1 MSHIT
6 AEYAKHEH
14 NPRKALQKTLS
25 PEFYLRASEAEL
37 KNVAAHAAVFPLE
50 TVIVG
55 NAYRNSQQQS
65 ALRNKNP
72 GNRVL
77 VVPEPGNVH
86 DRAALAVLVAKGIS
100 SNQFVW
106 THVGYIPR
114 EVAAELSKVWPRYRG
129 RLLVG
134 EGRLIGPPATEAN
147 PRIVLEPSFRDYWH
161 K

>member
-14 NPRKALQKTLS
+14 NPLSVLQKPLS
-25 PEFYLRASEAEL
+25 PSFYLRASEEEL
-37 KNVAAHAAVFPLE
+37 KNVTQHSSVFPLE
-50 TVIVG
+50 TTIVG
-55 NAYRNSQQQS
+55 NSYRTSHQQS

-86 DRAALAVLVAKGIS
+86 DRAALAVLVARSIS

-106 THVGYIPR
+106 THVGYLPR
-114 EVAAELSKVWPRYRG
+114 EVAAELSKVWPRYMG

-134 EGRLIGPPATEAN
+134 EGRLVKPPATEAN
-147 PRIVLEPSFRDYWH
+147 LRIVLEPSFRDYWH

>member
-1 MSHIT
+1 MSRIT

-14 NPRKALQKTLS
+14 NPSSVLK
-25 PEFYLRASEAEL
+25 PE
-37 KNVAAHAAVFPLE
+37 VFPLE
-50 TVIVG
+50 TTIVG
-55 NAYRNSQQQS
+55 SSYRNSQQQS
-65 ALRNKNP
+65 ALRNKNS

-86 DRAALAVLVAKGIS
+86 DRAALAVLVAKGLS
-100 SNQFVW
+100 SNLSNNPFVW

-134 EGRLIGPPATEAN
+134 EGRLVGPPATEAN
-147 PRIVLEPSFRDYWH
+147 PRIVLEPSFRDYWQ

>member
-14 NPRKALQKTLS
+14 NPSSVHK
-25 PEFYLRASEAEL
+25 PGI
-37 KNVAAHAAVFPLE
+37 FPLE
-50 TVIVG
+50 TTIVG
-55 NAYRNSQQQS
+55 SSYRNSQQQY

-72 GNRVL
+72 GSRVL

-114 EVAAELSKVWPRYRG
+114 EVAAELSKVWLRYRG

>member
-14 NPRKALQKTLS
+14 NPS
-25 PEFYLRASEAEL
+25 SVL
-37 KNVAAHAAVFPLE
+37 KPGVFPLE
-50 TVIVG
+50 TTIVG
-55 NAYRNSQQQS
+55 NSYRNSQQQS

-86 DRAALAVLVAKGIS
+86 DRAALAVLVARSIS

-114 EVAAELSKVWPRYRG
+114 EVAAELSKVWPRYLG

>member
-6 AEYAKHEH
+6 AEYTKREH
-14 NPRKALQKTLS
+14 NPSSALK
-25 PEFYLRASEAEL
+25 RG
-37 KNVAAHAAVFPLE
+37 VFPLE
-50 TVIVG
+50 TAVVG
-55 NAYRNSQQQS
+55 SSYRNSQQQS

-106 THVGYIPR
+106 THVGYIPC